1 MATQT
6 ASTENYTNATNQKPN
21 WEKEAEFNR
30 FGIISIVLLIVGCLG
45 GITVGMGAINHLWS
59 LILVIIPTMTTL
71 SLLLALAPMRY
82 ILYATLVSVL
92 IDVILLVY
100 FLIV

>member
-6 ASTENYTNATNQKPN
+6 AAKDNNKAKVNQTPK

-30 FGIISIVLLIVGCLG
+30 FGIISVVLLVVGCLG
-45 GITVGMGAINHLWS
+45 GITVGLGAIEHLWS
-59 LILVIIPTMTTL
+59 LALVIIPTMTTL

-82 ILYATLVSVL
+82 IVYATAVSVL
-92 IDVILLVY
+92 VDITLLAY
-100 FLIV
+100 FLTV